1 MIRIDTSFANAIKVG
16 NDYYP
21 LNGYLTA
28 SAYLTTGVTITDRT
42 LNRVIAK
49 GIPFADYVDAST
61 GLRLGATQ
69 AATITALNTAF
80 NAVGDSGIDVQNL
93 DDVTLT
99 SLSVG
104 QILAYNAS
112 LGQWINVDKPADPA
126 VEDNG
131 GTPVL
136 ASGITQ
142 AEMQTVLNVDPAGT
156 DNSTDVSVGATAT
169 DVLKMAAGQSLG
181 AYDAGVDKLVF
192 WDQSDSK
199 LTYATIGTN
208 LTMTGTTLSAAGGN
222 FYLNRFDSTAST
234 MASTLDAGTA
244 TIERIDTARW
254 TGTGVYLNQQSDIPS
269 AGNAIKRKVY
279 YKNEFGSTD
288 AFGTWTL
295 IHEFADD
302 TSYADALTY
311 INDTI
316 IAGQTNGTAPASLV
330 MTWEDTASFVGLLD
344 DYPGAAA
351 AYSLRLLDSTY
362 TGSAIRV
369 RRASDNAEQDIGFDS
384 NNELDTSALATFC
397 SGTNGFVRT
406 LYDQSGNG
414 NDLTQTTT
422 GSQPKVYDI
431 STGVV
436 TENGKSAIQMDSNTK
451 KLSVPNSKAT
461 FKFLHDGG
469 LSSTNYVVSPTNAR
483 ETSGTTS
490 KELFETGQ
498 YSSSIGLE
506 IVYTSSQFSGTEIAR
521 FTVKNGTGTAVDY
534 TTPAQ
539 SFDIGQNL
547 LTFYIDADN
556 TTAADRLKVGLNGE
570 TLLTG
575 NTSTAAPSTANSQL
589 DFTIYGGFVAHWQ
602 EVVVWNADKST
613 DRSGIESNINDFYS
627 IYP

>member
-28 SAYLTTGVTITDRT
+28 SAYLTTGVTITERT
-42 LNRVIAK
+42 LGRVIAK

-61 GLRLGATQ
+61 GLPLGATQ
-69 AATITALNTAF
+69 AATITALQTAF
-80 NAVGDSGIDVQNL
+80 NAVGDSGIDVQNI

-99 SLSVG
+99 SLSNG

-126 VEDNG
+126 VEDNA

-142 AEMQTVLNVDPAGT
+142 AEMQTVLDVDPAGT
-156 DNSTDVSVGATAT
+156 DNSTDVSIGATAT

-181 AYDAGVDKLVF
+181 AFDAGSDKLVF
-192 WDQSDSK
+192 WDDSDSK

-208 LTMTGTTLSAAGGN
+208 LTMTGRTLSAAGGN

-234 MASTLDAGTA
+234 MASTLNAGTA

-254 TGTGVYLNQQSDIPS
+254 TGTGVYLNQQSDTPS

-295 IHEFADD
+295 IHQFADD
-302 TSYADALTY
+302 TSYASALTY
-311 INDTI
+311 INDKI

-330 MTWEDTASFVGLLD
+330 MTWEETTSFTGLLD

-351 AYSLRLLDSTY
+351 AYSLRLLNSTY

-369 RRASDNAEQDIGFDS
+369 RRASDNAEQDIGFD

-397 SGTNGFVRT
+397 SGTDGFVKT
-406 LYDQSGNG
+406 WYDQAGS
-414 NDLTQTTT
+414 NDATQATT
-422 GSQPKVYDI
+422 SAQPKIYD
-431 STGVV
+431 SVAGVV
-436 TENGKSAIQMDSNTK
+436 LENGKPIIQDNASAVAHLTSSLSLGTGNFAFSVLSTSSSFFCFLEGDASTEFLFVGQSGSSAASSSNASNITAYLDGGSANLSTRQNVYNEFYLQQRL
-451 KLSVPNSKAT
+451 LSVE
-461 FKFLHDGG
+461 FDM
-469 LSSTNYVVSPTNAR
+469 
-483 ETSGTTS
+483 TTAQTTIGYS
-490 KELFETGQ
+490 F
-498 YSSSIGLE
+498 SSSVKMMSVQEL
-506 IVYTSSQFSGTEIAR
+506 IVYGSDQSS
-521 FTVKNGTGTAVDY
+521 N
-534 TTPAQ
+534 
-539 SFDIGQNL
+539 
-547 LTFYIDADN
+547 
-556 TTAADRLKVGLNGE
+556 
-570 TLLTG
+570 
-575 NTSTAAPSTANSQL
+575 
-589 DFTIYGGFVAHWQ
+589 
-602 EVVVWNADKST
+602 
-613 DRSGIESNINDFYS
+613 RSGIETNINDFYS
-627 IYP
+627 IY

>member
-28 SAYLTTGVTITDRT
+28 SAYLTTGVTITERT
-42 LNRVIAK
+42 LGRVIAK

-61 GLRLGATQ
+61 GLPLGATQ
-69 AATITALNTAF
+69 AATITALQTAF
-80 NAVGDSGIDVQNL
+80 NAVGDSGIDVQNI

-99 SLSVG
+99 SLSNG

-126 VEDNG
+126 VEDNA

-142 AEMQTVLNVDPAGT
+142 AEMQTVLDVDPAGT
-156 DNSTDVSVGATAT
+156 DNSTDVSIGATAT

-181 AYDAGVDKLVF
+181 AFDAGSDKLVF
-192 WDQSDSK
+192 WDDSDSK

-208 LTMTGTTLSAAGGN
+208 LTMTGRTLSAAGGN

-234 MASTLDAGTA
+234 MASTLNAGTA

-254 TGTGVYLNQQSDIPS
+254 TGTGVYLNQQSDTPS

-295 IHEFADD
+295 IHQFADD
-302 TSYADALTY
+302 TSYASALTY
-311 INDTI
+311 INDKI

-330 MTWEDTASFVGLLD
+330 MTWEETTSFTGLLD

-369 RRASDNAEQDIGFDS
+369 RRASDNAEQDIGFD

-397 SGTNGFVRT
+397 SGTDGFVKT
-406 LYDQSGNG
+406 WYDQAGS
-414 NDLTQTTT
+414 NDATQATT
-422 GSQPKVYDI
+422 SAQPKIYD
-431 STGVV
+431 SVAGVV
-436 TENGKSAIQMDSNTK
+436 LEMGNQLYRTMLQPLPILHRRCHWVREILLSRFYLQAPLSFASWKETLRRNFC
-451 KLSVPNSKAT
+451 LSVKAA
-461 FKFLHDGG
+461 
-469 LSSTNYVVSPTNAR
+469 VVQR
-483 ETSGTTS
+483 
-490 KELFETGQ
+490 
-498 YSSSIGLE
+498 
-506 IVYTSSQFSGTEIAR
+506 
-521 FTVKNGTGTAVDY
+521 
-534 TTPAQ
+534 
-539 SFDIGQNL
+539 
-547 LTFYIDADN
+547 
-556 TTAADRLKVGLNGE
+556 RLQ
-570 TLLTG
+570 THR
-575 NTSTAAPSTANSQL
+575 
-589 DFTIYGGFVAHWQ
+589 I
-602 EVVVWNADKST
+602 
-613 DRSGIESNINDFYS
+613 
-627 IYP
+627 